1 MATKTVRKIRY
12 QPLEPRI
19 LLDAAAAVT
28 FADSTADPDHQNDLQ
43 NQIALLREQK
53 ALEQKAREQKVSDPR
68 SEIRNNLPE
77 SEIPESEI
85 PESEIPAT
93 DGAFPGAAMGSF
105 RLEDLGAPAALPT
118 DLAPSALVVVDTG
131 VKGYEDLLTGL
142 EPGTET
148 LLIDA
153 DENGLQKLADYVDGR
168 DDITSIHILSHGGQG
183 EFSLGSV
190 TLNSDNID
198 QHAELLSQIGAALT
212 EQGDLL
218 LYGCNVAD
226 GGDGDESN
234 DGKQR
239 SGVEFVAR
247 IADITGADLAA
258 STDLTGAAGQGG
270 DWNLEYTIGQI
281 DGANLALTSFNG
293 LLNDAPTATDD
304 TGATDQN
311 TSLNIAS
318 DATGTDTGT
327 NAGLLLNDTDP
338 NDDTL
343 TITSV
348 GNAADNLATATDGS
362 NGGSFTISANGAY
375 SFNPDG
381 DFDDLAPG
389 ATATTSIAYT
399 VSDPSGLTD
408 TATLTVTVTGVT
420 AAEPPGPTAQQDA
433 NRAPTANDDTGASD
447 ATSLLTVR
455 AADTGIN
462 AGLLVNDMD
471 PDGDRLT
478 ISRVGGTEATLGA
491 HVGTGIFGS
500 GNKGIFTIRADGTY
514 FFDPNGDFDDL
525 AVGASA
531 VASAAYEVS
540 DSKGGTDVATLRV
553 TVTAAAPNRAPVTV
567 ADTGATDA
575 DTTLTVNAAAGV
587 LANDSDPDND
597 NLSIFQVGSSATT
610 REIENVG
617 KATTGSNG
625 GDFTVSVDGSWTFD
639 PGTSFGN
646 LATGSTRTT
655 TIYYLV
661 SDGTV
666 GTASELTVTVTG
678 TAPNQAPTATDDTGT
693 TDEDTV
699 LTVANDAPGTT
710 TDGTGN
716 NAGLLLN
723 DTDPNGDT
731 LTITSVGNA
740 AANLGKATDG
750 SNGGSFTIEANGA
763 YSFNPGTDFNGLK
776 SGATATTSIAYTV
789 TDGSLTDTATLTV
802 TVTGADDMPTLA
814 LSVGLLTEDSGVDD
828 SGNLVATGRV
838 PISGGDTGDDKL
850 TAATLT
856 GSYGNLKVVA
866 DGTWTYTA
874 DNSQKDIQQLADG
887 ATLSEAFVVTSSDTV
902 TTGSVRIRINGAD
915 DATIATGTLTAT
927 LTEDVADA
935 AGNLRTPTFTITFS
949 GGDLNERYGFSQA
962 FAPTNAPFGAAL
974 NLSELTTPANTAT
987 WYFDVANDDPAVQ
1000 AIGPGESLVLRYMV
1014 TLADGSTRIPFTI
1027 TIIGADDTPTLTSAT
1042 GAVTEDVAP
1051 DDDGNLVA
1059 TGTVTATGGDASD
1072 RRFIAGSQTGNYGE
1086 LMLAANGAWT
1096 YKADN
1101 SDPDIQGL
1109 KATDS
1114 PTDTFTVT
1122 SADKVSTTSVTITIN
1137 GINDAPVATDDTGIT
1152 DQDTAITATAAA
1164 TGANPGLLLND
1175 SDTDGETLT
1184 ISQVDGATANL
1195 GKAIDGSNGGEF
1207 TISAN
1212 GAWSFNPDGDFDD
1225 LAEGATATTTVQ
1237 YTVTDGTATD
1247 TATLTVTVTRPNR
1260 APDATADQGET
1271 AENTIINVADGAT
1284 GTTNADLLLNDTDP
1298 DGDTLTI
1305 TGVNGFTAPAQ
1316 DGTRQPQSVAAGAVT
1331 QGSKG
1336 GSFTLS
1342 ANGAWRFD
1350 PGTDFDGL
1358 AKGETRDTQVTYTVS
1373 DGSLTTTLTDTAT
1386 LTITVTGTDDVPTL
1400 TAATATLTEDT
1411 ALTDGNLV
1419 AGGTVGSSGGDSG
1432 ESGFQ
1437 PQTAIEGTVGSFTI
1451 TAAGAWTYTAANSHA
1466 DIQAL
1471 GATES
1476 ITDTFIVTSADTVTT
1491 TSVTIT
1497 INGANDAPIA
1507 TDDAGTAIGDRTTT
1521 VANDAPGATITN
1533 DDSSTTTI
1541 NADLLLNDSDPDGD
1555 SPLTI
1560 SKVGVTITGQT
1571 VANLGKATAG
1581 SNGGEFTINADG
1593 SYTFDPDGDFN
1604 DLAAGKSRT
1613 TSVIYTVTDPHGG
1626 TDTATL
1632 TITVTPPVAPGTTD
1646 DAGATTENTELT
1658 VAAGDTGTTRTVTD
1672 GDKTSTLI
1680 ENAGLLQNDSHPNDA
1695 TLIITN
1701 FAGDALVSA
1710 GGTTAGTGGGSF
1722 TVNADGSYTFDPG
1735 TAFDDLAKGAT
1746 RTTSVAYTLSGGG
1759 ATDRGTLTVTVTG
1772 VNDAPTAADDTGA
1785 AGNLKRQVI
1794 ADGDPG
1800 TTTDGVTSNADLLLN
1815 DRDPDTA
1822 DTLSISAAGSSATDQ
1837 AAANLGKAIA
1847 GSDGGLFLI
1856 RADGS
1861 WNFNHNNAFTD
1872 LALGA
1877 SRTTSAVYT
1886 ITDGN
1891 GGTSAATVTV
1901 TVTGEEIQRLV
1912 ARDDY
1917 GTATET
1923 FGIVFV
1929 RDGAAGTTRTFV
1941 QDGASVTI
1949 TENADLLLNDFDPEG
1964 DTLTIT
1970 QVHSFNSR
1978 GEPVTVAPGANTFAS
1993 KGGQINVRANGAYT
2007 FLPDDAA
2014 FTDLGQDETRDT
2026 TVTYTVSDG
2035 KGNTAIGTLT
2045 ITVTGVNEAPRNRPD
2060 LGATDAN
2067 TVLTV
2072 KAADTGIP
2080 GTTRTLTLPGTQPPV
2095 SYTVT
2100 TNAGL
2105 LQNDSD
2111 DNNDPLHVA
2120 RVGFAGS
2127 ILAANVG
2134 KAIDGSN
2141 GGTFTLNR
2149 DGSYTFDPDGDFDDL
2164 GYDDTPRTT
2173 RIFYRAGDGHG
2184 AALNGLS
2191 HFRALTITVSGAN
2204 NPPVA
2209 VDDLGTTTEGTTLVV
2224 ADGSTG
2230 TEVTNT
2236 DSSTPGPGGGAQ
2248 RVVNADLLL
2257 NDTDSEM
2264 HTLTIT
2270 EVGIGIDPL
2279 SSENLGTATLGD
2291 KGGHFT
2297 IRADGSWQFM
2307 PGTAFNDLEADES
2320 RDTSINYRVVDGKG
2334 GTDIGTLTV
2343 TVTGI
2348 NATPVATSDA
2358 GRLDSDETLTIAAD
2372 AKDTTVEGDTVSGGL
2387 LLNDMDA
2394 EGDPIRVFQVY
2405 DYSENANAY
2414 LPVPDG
2420 GSVTVRGH
2428 AGGTFTIHSDGA
2440 WGFDPGTDFDGI
2452 TGTGPTVTQ
2461 TAYRITDDGTRASN
2475 TVFLVMNVYRPN
2487 TAPVAVDD
2495 SAATN
2500 ADSKLTVADGATGT
2514 VRAGGGAQN
2523 ADLLLNDTD
2532 ANSGNILSVAAA
2544 GTDASSLNAANLNGN
2559 LPIAGSN
2566 GGSFIINTNGSW
2578 SFDPGDHQAF
2588 RDLAPGESITTSAAY
2603 RVTDGRYESA
2613 NTATLTVTVN
2623 GVNDGPTG
2631 VDDSGA
2637 TTQNAVLTV
2646 AAARGIL
2653 ANDLD
2658 PKATPWS
2665 SPESIIMP
2673 NRSMSLCR
2681 RAAR

>member
-1 MATKTVRKIRY
+1 MNWKRRY
-12 QPLEPRI
+12 RRLEQRV
-19 LLDAAAAVT
+19 LLDAAGAVT
-28 FADSTADPDHQNDLQ
+28 VAETDADNTPEAV
-43 NQIALLREQK
+43 RE
-53 ALEQKAREQKVSDPR
+53 AAREALQQEQDDLTSL
-68 SEIRNNLPE
+68 IAALGE
-77 SEIPESEI
+77 SRDNADTGP
-85 PESEIPAT
+85 P
-93 DGAFPGAAMGSF
+93 
-105 RLEDLGAPAALPT
+105 APAERHEILFIDDQLSDIDQLLDNLSDDVEVYHIEPDEDGIAFIA
-118 DLAPSALVVVDTG
+118 DVLANSEKIYDAVHIVSHGDSGELRLG
-131 VKGYEDLLTGL
+131 NAILTRANLAG
-142 EPGTET
+142 ET
-148 LLIDA
+148 LLHIQSWGESIA
-153 DENGLQKLADYVDGR
+153 DEG
-168 DDITSIHILSHGGQG
+168 DILI
-183 EFSLGSV
+183 
-190 TLNSDNID
+190 
-198 QHAELLSQIGAALT
+198 
-212 EQGDLL
+212 
-218 LYGCNVAD
+218 YGCRVAE
-226 GGDGDESN
+226 GDSGESLV
-234 DGKQR
+234 KAI
-239 SGVEFVAR
+239 SVL
-247 IADITGADLAA
+247 TGADIAA
-258 STDLTGAAGQGG
+258 S
-270 DWNLEYTIGQI
+270 
-281 DGANLALTSFNG
+281 
-293 LLNDAPTATDD
+293 TDD
-304 TGATDQN
+304 TGAAAMGGDWDFEVSAGDVEADIAFPENTRVQWGHLFAPDPPTDSGADNQPTLTPATATVTEDTAVDEN
-311 TSLNIAS
+311 GNLA
-318 DATGTDTGT
+318 ATGTLSSAGT
-327 NAGLLLNDTDP
+327 DNTQFKPENIIGAHGVLDIDADGGWSYKAPNGQTEIQELN
-338 NDDTL
+338 
-343 TITSV
+343 
-348 GNAADNLATATDGS
+348 
-362 NGGSFTISANGAY
+362 
-375 SFNPDG
+375 
-381 DFDDLAPG
+381 
-389 ATATTSIAYT
+389 
-399 VSDPSGLTD
+399 SGESLTD
-408 TATLTVTVTGVT
+408 TLTVTSADTVTTTVTITILGVNEAT
-420 AAEPPGPTAQQDA
+420 APDPAAPGTTRQPGPTQQPSRTDPNQQPAPNQQNGNPDDQQPANPDGQQNANPAAPDGPTAQQDA
-433 NRAPTANDDTGASD
+433 NRAPTANDDTGAGD

-462 AGLLVNDMD
+462 AGLLVNDND
-471 PDGDRLT
+471 PDGDSLT

-540 DSKGGTDVATLRV
+540 DGKGGTDVATLRV

-710 TDGTGN
+710 TDGTTN
-716 NAGLLLN
+716 NADLLLN
-723 DTDPNGDT
+723 DTDPNGAT
-731 LTITSVGNA
+731 LTISEVAGST
-740 AANLGKATDG
+740 ANLGKATDG

-838 PISGGDTGDDKL
+838 PISGGDTGEDKV

-856 GSYGNLKVVA
+856 GSYGNLVVLS
-866 DGTWTYTA
+866 DGSWTYTA

-927 LTEDVADA
+927 LTEDVANE
-935 AGNLRTPTFTITFS
+935 AGNLRTQDFTITFS

-987 WYFDVANDDPAVQ
+987 WYFDVANDDPGVQ
-1000 AIGPGESLVLRYMV
+1000 AIGPGESLVLTYTV
-1014 TLADGSTRIPFTI
+1014 LLADGSTRIPFTV

-1042 GAVTEDVAP
+1042 GAVTEDVAA

-1137 GINDAPVATDDTGIT
+1137 GANDAPTAVNDLGATDQNTSLTVANNAPGTTSGSIT
-1152 DQDTAITATAAA
+1152 VNAD
-1164 TGANPGLLLND
+1164 LLLND
-1175 SDTDGETLT
+1175 SDPDGDTLT
-1184 ISQVDGATANL
+1184 IAEVDGAVANL
-1195 GKAIDGSNGGEF
+1195 AKAIDGSNGGEF
-1207 TISAN
+1207 TISAD
-1212 GAWSFNPDGDFDD
+1212 GSYVFNPDGDFDD
-1225 LAEGATATTTVQ
+1225 LAAGASATTSIA
-1237 YTVTDGTATD
+1237 YTVSDPGGATD

-1260 APDATADQGET
+1260 APVATPDQGAT
-1271 AENTIINVADGAT
+1271 TENAIINVANDAT
-1284 GTTNADLLLNDTDP
+1284 ADLLLNDTDP

-1305 TGVNGFTAPAQ
+1305 TGVSGFTAPAQ

-1571 VANLGKATAG
+1571 LANLGKATAG

-1632 TITVTPPVAPGTTD
+1632 TITVTPPVAPGATD

-1710 GGTTAGTGGGSF
+1710 GGTTTGTGGGSF

-1800 TTTDGVTSNADLLLN
+1800 TTTDGPGSGGGAQKATNADLLLN

-1891 GGTSAATVTV
+1891 GGTSTATVTV
-1901 TVTGEEIQRLV
+1901 TVTGEIQRLV

-1917 GTATET
+1917 GTATEG
-1923 FGIVFV
+1923 FGLCV
-1929 RDGAAGTTRTFV
+1929 RQGWRCGHHPHHRPGRRQRHHHRERRPAAERLRPRRRHPHRHQG
-1941 QDGASVTI
+1941 
-1949 TENADLLLNDFDPEG
+1949 
-1964 DTLTIT
+1964 
-1970 QVHSFNSR
+1970 SR
-1978 GEPVTVAPGANTFAS
+1978 
-1993 KGGQINVRANGAYT
+1993 
-2007 FLPDDAA
+2007 
-2014 FTDLGQDETRDT
+2014 
-2026 TVTYTVSDG
+2026 
-2035 KGNTAIGTLT
+2035 
-2045 ITVTGVNEAPRNRPD
+2045 
-2060 LGATDAN
+2060 
-2067 TVLTV
+2067 
-2072 KAADTGIP
+2072 
-2080 GTTRTLTLPGTQPPV
+2080 
-2095 SYTVT
+2095 
-2100 TNAGL
+2100 
-2105 LQNDSD
+2105 
-2111 DNNDPLHVA
+2111 LH
-2120 RVGFAGS
+2120 
-2127 ILAANVG
+2127 
-2134 KAIDGSN
+2134 
-2141 GGTFTLNR
+2141 
-2149 DGSYTFDPDGDFDDL
+2149 
-2164 GYDDTPRTT
+2164 
-2173 RIFYRAGDGHG
+2173 
-2184 AALNGLS
+2184 
-2191 HFRALTITVSGAN
+2191 
-2204 NPPVA
+2204 
-2209 VDDLGTTTEGTTLVV
+2209 
-2224 ADGSTG
+2224 
-2230 TEVTNT
+2230 
-2236 DSSTPGPGGGAQ
+2236 
-2248 RVVNADLLL
+2248 
-2257 NDTDSEM
+2257 
-2264 HTLTIT
+2264 
-2270 EVGIGIDPL
+2270 
-2279 SSENLGTATLGD
+2279 
-2291 KGGHFT
+2291 
-2297 IRADGSWQFM
+2297 
-2307 PGTAFNDLEADES
+2307 
-2320 RDTSINYRVVDGKG
+2320 
-2334 GTDIGTLTV
+2334 
-2343 TVTGI
+2343 
-2348 NATPVATSDA
+2348 
-2358 GRLDSDETLTIAAD
+2358 
-2372 AKDTTVEGDTVSGGL
+2372 
-2387 LLNDMDA
+2387 
-2394 EGDPIRVFQVY
+2394 
-2405 DYSENANAY
+2405 
-2414 LPVPDG
+2414 
-2420 GSVTVRGH
+2420 
-2428 AGGTFTIHSDGA
+2428 
-2440 WGFDPGTDFDGI
+2440 
-2452 TGTGPTVTQ
+2452 
-2461 TAYRITDDGTRASN
+2461 
-2475 TVFLVMNVYRPN
+2475 
-2487 TAPVAVDD
+2487 
-2495 SAATN
+2495 
-2500 ADSKLTVADGATGT
+2500 
-2514 VRAGGGAQN
+2514 
-2523 ADLLLNDTD
+2523 
-2532 ANSGNILSVAAA
+2532 
-2544 GTDASSLNAANLNGN
+2544 
-2559 LPIAGSN
+2559 
-2566 GGSFIINTNGSW
+2566 
-2578 SFDPGDHQAF
+2578 
-2588 RDLAPGESITTSAAY
+2588 
-2603 RVTDGRYESA
+2603 
-2613 NTATLTVTVN
+2613 
-2623 GVNDGPTG
+2623 
-2631 VDDSGA
+2631 
-2637 TTQNAVLTV
+2637 
-2646 AAARGIL
+2646 
-2653 ANDLD
+2653 
-2658 PKATPWS
+2658 
-2665 SPESIIMP
+2665 
-2673 NRSMSLCR
+2673 R
-2681 RAAR
+2681 RW